1 MKNKWFL
8 IALCVVALFFIL
20 PIGGRPLMAPDETR
34 YAEIARE
41 MIESGNWVSPTLNGV
56 RYFEKP
62 PMG

>member
-8 IALCVVALFFIL
+8 LALCAVALFFIL

-41 MIESGNWVSPTLNGV
+41 MIDDWLANYGKETL
-56 RYFEKP
+56 R
-62 PMG
+62 